1 MISTYRRI
9 LERPGT
15 ALFSATGL
23 VARLPIS
30 MVGLGIVLLVENATD
45 SYKTA
50 GIVSAVALFSN
61 GLAAIVQGRLL
72 DRLGQAR
79 ILTPLITVW
88 GVALAALIWS
98 VQESQPIGLT
108 YAFAALA
115 GVSLPSVG
123 TCVRARW
130 SHALEEPGEVQTA
143 FALEAV
149 ADEVV
154 FIAGPILVTVLATA
168 VHPVAGLG
176 TALVTGVLG
185 TLSLAGQR
193 SSEPPPH
200 PKVVVRSQR
209 ARMPWATIA
218 PLTIVSAC
226 IGVLFGS
233 IEVTTVA
240 FAEELGAKAY
250 AGVLLALYA
259 LGSLVAGVITG
270 AVVWKHG
277 PLIRLRWGSAAMA
290 IAVSPLFFID
300 SMIAMGAVLLLAGL
314 AIAPTLIASLS
325 LCEQVLPPSRLTEG
339 MTFVHTG
346 IVAGVA
352 PGAAIAGAVID
363 AQGASAAYLVCVV
376 GGVLAVGV
384 SMLIRVGSRYPETH
398 GVPIDQAV

>member
-1 MISTYRRI
+1 MISTYRRV

-15 ALFSATGL
+15 ARFSATGL

-50 GIVSAVALFSN
+50 GAVSAVALFSN
-61 GLAAIVQGRLL
+61 GLAAIVHGRLL

-79 ILTPLITVW
+79 VLAPLITFW
-88 GVALAALIWS
+88 GVSLAALIWS
-98 VQESQPIGLT
+98 VQESLPMGVT
-108 YAFAALA
+108 YTLAVLA
-115 GVSLPSVG
+115 GISLPSVG

-130 SHALEEPGEVQTA
+130 SHVLDKPDEVQTA

-168 VHPVAGLG
+168 VHPAAGLG
-176 TALVTGVLG
+176 TALVTGLLG
-185 TLSLAGQR
+185 TLILASQR
-193 SSEPPPH
+193 STEPPPH
-200 PKVVVRSQR
+200 PRVVVRAHR
-209 ARMPWATIA
+209 ARMPWGVIA
-218 PLTIVSAC
+218 PLALVSAC

-240 FAEELGAKAY
+240 FAEEVGSKTY
-250 AGVLLALYA
+250 AGPLLALYA
-259 LGSLVAGVITG
+259 LGSLAAGVVTG
-270 AVVWKHG
+270 AIGWKSG

-290 IAVSPLFFID
+290 VAVAPLYFID
-300 SMIAMGAVLLLAGL
+300 SLLAMGAALLLAGL

-325 LCEQVLPPSRLTEG
+325 LCEQVLPPSRMTEG

-352 PGAAIAGAVID
+352 PGAAIAGAIID
-363 AQGASAAYLVCVV
+363 ARGASAAYLVCVV
-376 GGVLAVGV
+376 GGILAAGV
-384 SMLIRVGSRYPETH
+384 SLLTPGGSRYAEAH
-398 GVPIDQAV
+398 GVPSDRRV